1 MYNFCHVDV
10 SSSQTSLDSSSQVF
24 REGYRILKNPK
35 HGLTGDRN
43 GVACMNLFLKSLNS
57 RCTGLHCASEYP

>member
-1 MYNFCHVDV
+1 M
-10 SSSQTSLDSSSQVF
+10 F